1 MLMVNQFGNVYK
13 EVNDSSEKNRLL
25 KLGYKEVEKPKKENT
40 ETPKKR
46 VNTSKEVNKDA
57 E

>member
-13 EVNDSSEKNRLL
+13 EVNDSSEKKRLL
-25 KLGYKEVEKPKKENT
+25 KLGYKEVEKPKKENA